1 MSFNTHLLHSL
12 HDIELHILSYQV
24 LVNILCQ
31 LLSGGQSAKAA
42 AAAVA
47 AGAAANDRAAGGGS
61 GTTGN
66 RFQIAMP
73 IDQIQVRTVVGEQC
87 QKHAIWEIAYCR
99 LDNEGRPRKMVYQ
112 FLR

>member
-1 MSFNTHLLHSL
+1 MTPVGVAFRTASPVDCVF
-12 HDIELHILSYQV
+12 V
-24 LVNILCQ
+24 FQ
-31 LLSGGQSAKAA
+31 LLSSSQSGKSA

-47 AGAAANDRAAGGGS
+47 AGAAAGDRGSAGSGNPAAGNVGA
-61 GTTGN
+61 

-87 QKHAIWEIAYCR
+87 QRHAVWEIAYCR
-99 LDNEGRPRKMVYQ
+99 LDTDGRPRKMVYQ

>member
-1 MSFNTHLLHSL
+1 MFFVCG
-12 HDIELHILSYQV
+12 DM
-24 LVNILCQ
+24 Q

-47 AGAAANDRAAGGGS
+47 AAATGNDRATGSGS

-87 QKHAIWEIAYCR
+87 QKARHLGDCILQTR
-99 LDNEGRPRKMVYQ
+99 Q
-112 FLR
+112 